1 MKLRADLKVEKSKND
16 DMRLKPKYDL
26 LVKKG
31 EAQQKEIQELGEELD
46 SSNKKTIEFDAMK
59 EKNTE
64 QMQQM
69 ASMKQQLDEA
79 LQ

>member
-1 MKLRADLKVEKSKND
+1 
-16 DMRLKPKYDL
+16 
-26 LVKKG
+26 VKKG
-31 EAQQKEIQELGEELD
+31 EAQRKEIEELGEELD

-64 QMQQM
+64 QVQQI
-69 ASMKQQLDEA
+69 ALMKKQLDEA